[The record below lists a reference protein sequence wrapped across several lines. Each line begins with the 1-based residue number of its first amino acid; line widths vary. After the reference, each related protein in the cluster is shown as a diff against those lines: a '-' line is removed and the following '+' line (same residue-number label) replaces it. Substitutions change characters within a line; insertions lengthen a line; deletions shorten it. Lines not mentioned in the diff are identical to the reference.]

1 MRTKNTKSKVKG
13 DTFLKKVQPYLGRIY
28 KDVYR
33 IVSAKFQYA
42 GKTDDQNRTYFVM
55 KHMITG
61 EEKEVLATR
70 AIQFLKLNE
79 SKVINDN
86 VFDKDMK
93 EIDERGVI
101 TIDMRE
107 YDKKI
112 ENLTKKLNRVE
123 TMMSEL
129 TNKMNSSVYVKKEP
143 MISRLF
149 KNFIK

>member
-1 MRTKNTKSKVKG
+1 MRTKNTKPKVKG
-13 DTFLKKVQPYLGRIY
+13 DTFLKKVQPYIGRIY
-28 KDVYR
+28 KDAYK

-42 GKTDDQNRTYFVM
+42 GKTDDQNRTYFVI

-61 EEKEVLATR
+61 EEKEVMATR

-79 SKVINDN
+79 SKVSNDN

-129 TNKMNSSVYVKKEP
+129 TNKMNSSVCVKKEP